1 MMLILLI
8 LLLAVCV
15 ALIVCL
21 LLIKRQ
27 NNEIAKFR
35 CDLTD
40 SCISAQQ
47 LLQGNLRLKTKLE
60 NLSAQSFYLCDALI
74 RLAKDND
81 KIFRDILRREDSDE
95 AKDQTLKY
103 RDTRHKDA
111 QLNKF
116 IEKVRNV

>member
-1 MMLILLI
+1 MFILLI

-21 LLIKRQ
+21 LLIKKQ
-27 NNEIAKFR
+27 NNEIAKVR

-47 LLQGNLRLKTKLE
+47 LLQGNMRLQTKLE
-60 NLSAQSFYLCDALI
+60 NVSTQSFYLCDALV

-81 KIFRDILRREDSDE
+81 KIFRDILRREDNDE
-95 AKDQTLKY
+95 TKDQTLKY

-111 QLNKF
+111 HLDEF
-116 IEKVRNV
+116 IKKVRNA